1 MLTASIIFLVL
12 FSFIDIILGSVI
24 IPFKDILKSIFS
36 SQEIESAYNT
46 IIFDFKLPKLYTA
59 IIAGASLSVAGLL
72 MQTVFRNPLAGPYVL
87 GISSGASLGVAIL
100 LLGFAGILPETYN
113 LTGSWATAIAAWIG
127 AGLVLILIFLI
138 SLRVSNVITVL
149 IIGVLIGSAI
159 SSLVNLLQ
167 YIGSAEKLKTFIL
180 WTMGSLGGVTKEHF
194 YIIIPAISAGFI
206 LAIFSIKQLDSLIL
220 GENYAK
226 TMGVNLLI
234 TRISVFTATTLLAGT
249 VTAFCG
255 PIGFVGIIVPHLAR
269 LIFDTASHKILIPAS
284 AIIGAIMLVVSDIIS
299 QLPGL
304 TGTVP
309 INSVTAILGI
319 PIVIK
324 IILDKKGF

>member
-1 MLTASIIFLVL
+1 VL